1 VYYVDKL
8 ENWHLRVKIDDTIS
22 LREKLS
28 LLSNTTALDLY
39 IMVSIEEESPVKAPC
54 EDLLLNESSVLS
66 GLTAST
72 GRNSRNSSVQGNF
85 RERLLVRDTCCVFC
99 GNTQI
104 AELQAAH
111 IFDVF
116 RGDDNLADA
125 GYHSNFLFQYGITN
139 LYDTGNGMILCSEC
153 HDVFDAILCCVV
165 VEYDGPS
172 GSTAVYKLAVAE
184 ALKGSPE
191 FSEKWTKLDNSLVR
205 VPTNP
210 ILRNSWPPDVLF
222 KFRETKYNENT
233 LKRHEK
239 AIKYPHVC
247 LVCGKRCK
255 SAGGLTSHQDSRVC
269 LTNIMKRGNQLS
281 TMHTLA
287 AKGMPS
293 KKKNAFIK

>member
-1 VYYVDKL
+1 
-8 ENWHLRVKIDDTIS
+8 
-22 LREKLS
+22 
-28 LLSNTTALDLY
+28 
-39 IMVSIEEESPVKAPC
+39 M
-54 EDLLLNESSVLS
+54 
-66 GLTAST
+66 
-72 GRNSRNSSVQGNF
+72 NSSVQGNF

-153 HDVFDAILCCVV
+153 HDVFDAMLCCVV
-165 VEYDGPS
+165 VEYDGAS

-184 ALKGSPE
+184 ALKGSPA
-191 FSEKWTKLDNSLVR
+191 FSEKWTKLDGSLVR

-210 ILRNSWPPDVLF
+210 ILRYSWPPDVLF

-233 LKRHEK
+233 SKRHEK

-255 SAGGLTSHQDSRVC
+255 SAGGLTSHQNSHVC

-281 TMHTLA
+281 TMHTPA
-287 AKGMPS
+287 AKEMPS
-293 KKKNAFIK
+293 KKKSEKGRKVAATTLFATDADVDVDAKDG